1 MDRKD
6 FNVILCGKTST
17 GKTTIAD
24 ILKNQGYKRNVSY
37 TTRPIREGEEN
48 GKDYHFVSPEK
59 FKELKNNDF
68 FVETAAYDAS
78 FGHCEYGTAK
88 KSFDTHGVFILNPE
102 GLKTLSKDEVLT
114 KSDNTVVVFLDANE
128 DVLRKRAIK
137 RGDEIKEIDRRL
149 KTDKEDFRT
158 IYATLETYSHYL
170 CFNTGSQ
177 MYNSPDKVVEEINRY
192 IDGVI
197 LMNYIDNQE
206 RQQEPY
212 RENEHFFV
220 NEQSND
226 IMQQQQRQQQNE
238 SLKEERKK
246 INKTLLERAEE
257 GDLIAEEKLES
268 HYHKDI
274 GHIGYRSL
282 DEAIENAKNRCQK
295 EPKISNE
302 KIDKGNELVL

>member
-59 FKELKNNDF
+59 FKELKDNDF

-102 GLKTLSKDEVLT
+102 GLKTLSKDEALT

-177 MYNSPDKVVEEINRY
+177 MYNSPDKVLDEEISD
-192 IDGVI
+192 IDSG
-197 LMNYIDNQE
+197 LNYK
-206 RQQEPY
+206 RQK
-212 RENEHFFV
+212 RN
-220 NEQSND
+220 N
-226 IMQQQQRQQQNE
+226 
-238 SLKEERKK
+238 L
-246 INKTLLERAEE
+246 
-257 GDLIAEEKLES
+257 
-268 HYHKDI
+268 
-274 GHIGYRSL
+274 L
-282 DEAIENAKNRCQK
+282 DEVMDD
-295 EPKISNE
+295 
-302 KIDKGNELVL
+302 KIDKIYITSKDRFIRFGYGWLENLCKKHGKK